1 MHFCP
6 PLSIMGG
13 GSAALFLS
21 TPLSCHIMSG
31 SLYVV
36 ATPIGNLE
44 DMTYRAARILAEV
57 DLIAAEDTRHTRKL
71 LNHFQ
76 ITTPLISY
84 YREKESQRSETLV
97 ARMLAGEQVA
107 LVSDAGTPGISDPGA
122 ILVSKARAAG
132 LAIIPIPG
140 PSAVSA
146 AVSCAGL
153 ESGSFLFIGFAPVKS
168 AQRNQLLQSLTD
180 SIYPLVFYESPHRI
194 QRFIKSAE
202 QILGDRKLLWARE
215 ISKKFE
221 DIQETSLS
229 TLAATITDEKI
240 RGELVLIIHPG
251 SQVVPRGE
259 SIEEILR
266 WYRANSELSMKD
278 VCKKVSS
285 DMGVSRS
292 DVYQRALV
300 IWDKV
305 NLHD

>member
-1 MHFCP
+1 MP
-6 PLSIMGG
+6 
-13 GSAALFLS
+13 
-21 TPLSCHIMSG
+21 G

-76 ITTPLISY
+76 IATPLISY

-97 ARMLAGEQVA
+97 TRMLAGENVA
-107 LVSDAGTPGISDPGA
+107 LVSDAGTPGISDPGS
-122 ILVSKARAAG
+122 ILVQRCRTAG

-140 PSAVSA
+140 PSALSA

-153 ESGSFLFIGFAPVKS
+153 EPGSFIFIGFAPVRS

-202 QILGDRKLLWARE
+202 ELLGDRKVLWARE

-229 TLAATITDEKI
+229 VLAASIGGEKI
-240 RGELVLIIHPG
+240 RGELVIIIHPG
-251 SQVVPRGE
+251 SPVVPKGE
-259 SIEEILR
+259 SIEEILH
-266 WYRANSELSMKD
+266 WYQANSELSMRD

-292 DVYQRALV
+292 NVYQRALA
-300 IWDKV
+300 IWNKV
-305 NLHD
+305 NLQE